1 MSCSNTEKYS
11 DFCGLLTCP
20 NCGKPLDLG
29 VPTRRCAS
37 GHCFD
42 RTAKG
47 GYVHLLRQARRG
59 SSDPGDSAEMCAA
72 RTRFLEGN
80 WYLPLRERVAEEAMA
95 LRPADVL
102 DAGCGEGWY
111 TAALCEKM
119 TRTRICGID
128 LSKYALRHAG
138 RTCPRAEFAVA
149 SIFELPL
156 ADASVDLVT
165 HLFAP
170 MADKEFCRVLRPGGH
185 LMTVTPGARHLWGL
199 KSALYEKPYENP
211 TEVRTLDG
219 FEFVREIT
227 VDDEITLT
235 DPRDIEA
242 LFKMTPYAWKT
253 GKDAVARLLAMPALT
268 TPISFQIHIYRK
280 K

>member
-1 MSCSNTEKYS
+1 MSCSPA
-11 DFCGLLTCP
+11 DGLLTCP
-20 NCGKPLDLG
+20 NCGKPLDRG
-29 VPTRRCAS
+29 APTRRCAN

-42 RTAKG
+42 RTARG

-59 SSDPGDSAEMCAA
+59 SADPGDSSAMCQA

-80 WYLPLRERVAEEAMA
+80 WYAPLRDRVAAEAAA
-95 LRPADVL
+95 LAPHDVL

-111 TAALCEKM
+111 TRALCEALPGA
-119 TRTRICGID
+119 RVCGVD

-138 RTCPRAEFAVA
+138 RTCPAAEFAVA

-156 ADASVDLVT
+156 ADRSVDLVT

-170 MADKEFCRVLRPGGH
+170 MADREFARVLRPGGH

-199 KSALYEKPYENP
+199 KAALYEKPYENP
-211 TEVRTLDG
+211 TEVRALDG
-219 FEFVREIT
+219 FDFVREIT
-227 VDDEITLT
+227 VEDTITLT

-242 LFKMTPYAWKT
+242 LYQMTPYAWKT
-253 GKDAVARLLAMPALT
+253 GKEAAARLLALPRLET
-268 TPISFQIHIYRK
+268 EISFQIHLYRK
-280 K
+280 N

>member
-1 MSCSNTEKYS
+1 MSCLNTEKS
-11 DFCGLLTCP
+11 TDFCGLLTCP
-20 NCGKPLDLG
+20 NCGNPLDLG
-29 VPTRRCAS
+29 APTRRCKK

-59 SSDPGDSAEMCAA
+59 SSDPGDSAAMCQA
-72 RTRFLEGN
+72 RTRFLEGG
-80 WYLPLRERVAEEAMA
+80 WYLPLRERVAAEAAA
-95 LRPADVL
+95 LRPRAVL

-111 TAALCEKM
+111 TSALCDALPGA
-119 TRTRICGID
+119 RICGID

-138 RTCPRAEFAVA
+138 RTCPAVEFAVA

-156 ADASVDLVT
+156 ADSSVDLVT

-170 MADKEFCRVLRPGGH
+170 MADKEFRRVLKPGGC
-185 LMTVTPGARHLWGL
+185 LMTVTPGAKHLWGL

-219 FEFVREIT
+219 FDFVREIT
-227 VDDEITLT
+227 VDDTITLT

-242 LFKMTPYAWKT
+242 LFQMTPYAWKT
-253 GKDAVARLLAMPALT
+253 GKEAAARLLALPALT

-280 K
+280 R

>member
-1 MSCSNTEKYS
+1 MAYT

-20 NCGKPLDLG
+20 NCGGALDLG
-29 VPTRRCAS
+29 VPTRRCEK

-72 RTRFLEGN
+72 RTRFLEGG

-111 TAALCEKM
+111 TSALCEKL
-119 TRTRICGID
+119 TRSRICGID

-138 RTCPRAEFAVA
+138 RICPRAEFAIA

-185 LMTVTPGARHLWGL
+185 LMTVTPGAKHLWGL

-211 TEVRTLDG
+211 TEVRVLEG
-219 FEFVREIT
+219 FDFVREIT
-227 VDDEITLT
+227 VDDTITLT

-253 GKDAVARLLAMPALT
+253 GKEAVARLLTMPELT

-280 K
+280 R

>member
-1 MSCSNTEKYS
+1 MSSLNTDKPT

-20 NCGKPLDLG
+20 NCGGALDLG
-29 VPTRRCAS
+29 TPTRRCAK

-72 RTRFLEGN
+72 RTRFLEGG

-119 TRTRICGID
+119 TRSRVCGID

-138 RTCPRAEFAVA
+138 KICTRAEFAIA

-170 MADKEFCRVLRPGGH
+170 MADKEFCRVLRTGGH
-185 LMTVTPGARHLWGL
+185 LMTVTPGAKHLWGL
-199 KSALYEKPYENP
+199 KSALYAKPYENP
-211 TEVRTLDG
+211 TEVRELEG

-227 VDDEITLT
+227 VDDTITLT

-253 GKDAVARLLAMPALT
+253 GKDAVERLLAMPELT

>member
-1 MSCSNTEKYS
+1 MSCSNTEKYR

-29 VPTRRCAS
+29 TPTRRCAN

-72 RTRFLEGN
+72 RTRFLEGG
-80 WYLPLRERVAEEAMA
+80 WYLSLRERVAEEAMA

-111 TAALCEKM
+111 TSALCEKL
-119 TRTRICGID
+119 TRSRICGID

-170 MADKEFCRVLRPGGH
+170 MADKEFCRVLRPGGQ
-185 LMTVTPGARHLWGL
+185 LILGAMCYPAAVNAIAGILNSENEEARSFQRADMT
-199 KSALYEKPYENP
+199 EM
-211 TEVRTLDG
+211 LDECG
-219 FEFVREIT
+219 FEKIT
-227 VDDEITLT
+227 WQRTGFGTGVMI
-235 DPRDIEA
+235 
-242 LFKMTPYAWKT
+242 AWK
-253 GKDAVARLLAMPALT
+253 
-268 TPISFQIHIYRK
+268 RK
-280 K
+280 PNVDEMLNAG